1 MSKIPDVPF
10 AESDTMMSTSK
21 LFYSNERFIDTYD
34 DEKIYESISRQ
45 YPGLLASEHNEQVKR
60 KSIIDMLQDVD
71 YMQSI
76 LDGYDMTI
84 LDFFRFLFRL
94 CPSVFKGLFVKKV

>member
-1 MSKIPDVPF
+1 
-10 AESDTMMSTSK
+10 
-21 LFYSNERFIDTYD
+21 
-34 DEKIYESISRQ
+34 
-45 YPGLLASEHNEQVKR
+45 
-60 KSIIDMLQDVD
+60 MLQDVE